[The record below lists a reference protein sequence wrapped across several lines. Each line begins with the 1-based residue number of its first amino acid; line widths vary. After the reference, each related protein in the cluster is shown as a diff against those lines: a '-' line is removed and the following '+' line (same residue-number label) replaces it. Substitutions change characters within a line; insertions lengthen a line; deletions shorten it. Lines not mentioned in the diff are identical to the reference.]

1 MLPDKPLSEKQD
13 NTPKVRDSGK
23 IPVRV
28 VSRKGDSAIVE
39 YTDKG
44 MLERVVIAH
53 SVADSGTLSV
63 SELKDAAPYGLPIGK
78 FVSDKSLG
86 TRLQLACRQR
96 GLWTLQDFEKNPQ
109 FIQAALQEALSLDVG
124 KILDAARHFDEG

>member
-1 MLPDKPLSEKQD
+1 MLPEKPLDEKPD
-13 NTPKVRDSGK
+13 NLPKGKDSGR

-28 VSRKGDSAIVE
+28 VSRKGNSAIVE

-63 SELKDAAPYGLPIGK
+63 SEIKDAAPYGLPIGK

-86 TRLQLACRQR
+86 MRLQMACRQR

-124 KILDAARHFDEG
+124 KLLEAARHFDEG

>member
-1 MLPDKPLSEKQD
+1 MLPEKPLDEKPD

-86 TRLQLACRQR
+86 MRLQLACRQR
-96 GLWTLQDFEKNPQ
+96 GLWTLKDFSQNPQ

-124 KILDAARHFDEG
+124 KILEAARHFDEG

>member
-124 KILDAARHFDEG
+124 TILEAARHFDEG